1 MEERLGKAK
10 NQQGA
15 LEKLVGKLPF
25 YKGYKEKELRRE
37 TDKLLREDLAAQAK
51 VQWQRVADLQ
61 RQLVDEGLLVYVDD
75 LQAAESRLRRFMDR
89 IRNASYGYG
98 GVFDAA
104 KVNEAT
110 LDALYEFDMSL
121 VNQISAIA
129 ASLDG
134 VQEAVD
140 AKSGIPGAIRE
151 AVSVIGVANDIL
163 SDREKILRGTA

>member
-1 MEERLGKAK
+1 MEDRLDKAK
-10 NQQGA
+10 SQQGA
-15 LEKLVGKLPF
+15 LEKLASKLPF

-37 TDKLLREDLAAQAK
+37 TDKLLREDLAIQVK

-98 GVFDAA
+98 GVFDVA
-104 KVNEAT
+104 KVDEAT
-110 LDALYEFDMSL
+110 LDALYNFDMSL
-121 VNQISAIA
+121 INQINAIA
-129 ASLDG
+129 ASLDS
-134 VQEAVD
+134 VQEAID
-140 AKSGIPGAIRE
+140 AKSGIPGTIRE
-151 AVSVIGVANDIL
+151 AVSVIGIANDIL